1 MSSRWHD
8 RLRYALTFRLAAW
21 YAVLFIASV
30 MALFALTY
38 ILLARSLQ
46 ARDHDIIRSTL
57 QRYAADYQLGGF
69 EALNRSISADRVS
82 GRHESLFVRVMGR
95 GAEAVFFN
103 VPGDW
108 GGVDLSR
115 LERGGD
121 NGETNGDDGDSTAW
135 TNLPSRS
142 GRAMLEVAS
151 IRLIDGTLFQVGK
164 SSESRDELLWHF
176 RSRALILLFGVMLT
190 ALAGGVL
197 LTYGG
202 LRPLRELTGAVRT
215 IVSTGRLDTRVP
227 VRATEDPLDE
237 LGGLVNGM
245 LDRIETLVD
254 GMRGA
259 LDNVAHDL
267 RTPLARLRSV
277 AETGLRAEDP
287 EAAREALTRCLE
299 ESERVAATLTA
310 LMDISEAETGTLAL
324 GREIVP
330 VGPVV
335 RDALDLYSEVAEEK
349 GVGLEAAGIA
359 DDLRVLGDP
368 ARLRQVL
375 ANLVDNAIKYTPAGG
390 RVDVAADADEGGVVI
405 RVSDSGIGI
414 APDEAPRVWDRL
426 YRGDRSRSE
435 RGLGLGLSLVKAIV
449 EAHGGSVALSSTV
462 GQGSTFTI
470 RLPAPTRFLTPM

>member
-30 MALFALTY
+30 TALFALTY

-69 EALNRSISADRVS
+69 EALNRSISADRVA

-115 LERGGD
+115 LERVPD
-121 NGETNGDDGDSTAW
+121 NGGANGGEDATAW
-135 TNLPSRS
+135 MNLPSRS
-142 GRAMLEVAS
+142 GRAMLEIAS

-176 RSRALILLFGVMLT
+176 RSRALLLLFGVMLT
-190 ALAGGVL
+190 ALAGGAL

-215 IVSTGRLDTRVP
+215 IVSTGRLGTRVP
-227 VRATEDPLDE
+227 VRLTGDPLDE
-237 LGGLVNGM
+237 LGGLVNVM
-245 LDRIETLVD
+245 LERIETLVD

-299 ESERVAATLTA
+299 ECERVAATLTA

-330 VGPVV
+330 VGPLV
-335 RDALDLYSEVAEEK
+335 RDALDLYNEVAEEK
-349 GVGLEAAGIA
+349 GVTLASGGDA

-390 RVDVAADADEGGVVI
+390 RVDVTTKAGDGHIVI
-405 RVSDSGIGI
+405 RVSDTGIGI
-414 APDEAPRVWDRL
+414 APDEAPRVWERL

-462 GQGSTFTI
+462 GEGSTFTI
-470 RLPAPTRFLTPM
+470 TIPAADRRG